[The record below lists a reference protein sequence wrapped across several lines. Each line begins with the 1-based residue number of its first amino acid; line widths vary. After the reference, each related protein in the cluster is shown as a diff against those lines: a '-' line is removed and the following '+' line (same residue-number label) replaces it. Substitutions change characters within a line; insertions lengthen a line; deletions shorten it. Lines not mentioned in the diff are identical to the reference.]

1 MKTVLFSLSDEEI
14 AKVEFLKKFAKSK
27 ARTKVFKF
35 CLARTYDMFKDVK
48 A

>member
-1 MKTVLFSLSDEEI
+1 MKTVLFSISDEEA
-14 AKVEFLKKFAKSK
+14 AKVDYLKKFAKSK